1 VTLIPLPDKA
11 TRDEISVGGKKALN
25 FAQRVFRVAQ
35 IERENMNAIKILQAE
50 VAVLKEQVR
59 SLTERE
65 ALLIAKME
73 AAVTRAAAES
83 TSELARRIGFL
94 EGRASR
100 D

>member
-1 VTLIPLPDKA
+1 
-11 TRDEISVGGKKALN
+11 
-25 FAQRVFRVAQ
+25 
-35 IERENMNAIKILQAE
+35 LQAE
-50 VAVLKEQVR
+50 VAALKEQVR

-83 TSELARRIGFL
+83 INELARRIGFL

-100 D
+100 E

>member
-1 VTLIPLPDKA
+1 VTLIPIPDKE
-11 TRDEISVGGKKALN
+11 TRRELAAGGEKALN
-25 FAQRVFRVAQ
+25 FAQRVFRVART
-35 IERENMNAIKILQAE
+35 ERENTDAIKILQAE

-59 SLTERE
+59 GLTERE

-83 TSELARRIGFL
+83 TNELARRIGFL

-100 D
+100 E

>member
-1 VTLIPLPDKA
+1 M
-11 TRDEISVGGKKALN
+11 GKDALT

-35 IERENMNAIKILQAE
+35 SERQNAEAIKDLQAD
-50 VAVLKEQVR
+50 VAALKEQVR

-73 AAVTRAAAES
+73 AAVTRPAVE
-83 TSELARRIGFL
+83 TTNELARRIGFL

-100 D
+100 E